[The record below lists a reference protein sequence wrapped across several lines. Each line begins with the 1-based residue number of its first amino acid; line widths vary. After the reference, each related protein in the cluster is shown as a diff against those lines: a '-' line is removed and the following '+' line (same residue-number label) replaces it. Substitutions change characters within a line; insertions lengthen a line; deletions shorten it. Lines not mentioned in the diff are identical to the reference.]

1 MGTRALAV
9 RLLLQ
14 PNASLPSHAAPG
26 PRPASPPAS
35 RPPECALLS
44 SLAMHPQCVQLARA
58 ASAGPLALALPPW
71 LRAYVHCARRGPAGA
86 LAAVLINLNAAEAVA
101 VSLDRL
107 PHVPSAAGAYG
118 RRVDPNPTPNPNPNP
133 NPHPNPT
140 PNQVEHE
147 LWAWELNSTH
157 ALQSAG
163 ARLALDAQG
172 GATDLGERAVPAG
185 AGPVRVRPWSIRFVE
200 LPDAR
205 APQCF

>member
-14 PNASLPSHAAPG
+14 PNASLPSQAVPG
-26 PRPASPPAS
+26 PRPGSPPAS
-35 RPPECALLS
+35 RPPECAHLS

-101 VSLDRL
+101 VSLERL

-118 RRVDPNPTPNPNPNP
+118 RRVDPKPNPNPNP
-133 NPHPNPT
+133 N
-140 PNQVEHE
+140 
-147 LWAWELNSTH
+147 A
-157 ALQSAG
+157 
-163 ARLALDAQG
+163 
-172 GATDLGERAVPAG
+172 
-185 AGPVRVRPWSIRFVE
+185 
-200 LPDAR
+200 
-205 APQCF
+205 